1 MSAVNFV
8 RADEQQE
15 VEAGAFAVDASPLVG
30 RWINTNTS
38 TPGMSRVIVGKLGD
52 DLTIR
57 ISSANGPTPREWG
70 DAPVDVV
77 YANGVG
83 SQTAMAL
90 VACYDFGHLETRVE
104 ANLSLGLLVVATFNT
119 FKDGSHRSNY
129 FGREFFYRAEESGEE
144 HAA

>member
-1 MSAVNFV
+1 MNAVNSV

-15 VEAGAFAVDASPLVG
+15 MEAGVIAVDPLPLIG
-30 RWINTNTS
+30 RWINTNTA
-38 TPGMSRVIVGKLGD
+38 TPGIARVTVASRGD

-70 DAPVDVV
+70 DAPIDVV

-90 VACYDFGHLETRVE
+90 VAAYDFGYLETRVE

-119 FKDGSHRSNY
+119 FKDGSPRSNY
-129 FGREFFYRAEESGEE
+129 FGREFFYRADELGEE